1 MSAGRYKVLEDSREK
16 PAIDGAIVVD
26 ADGST
31 LPSGDSVEGSVAVE
45 PADQCRNDSEGQ
57 RSQ

>member
-16 PAIDGAIVVD
+16 LAIDGAIVVD
-26 ADGST
+26 AGGST

-57 RSQ
+57 